1 MQGNFPAAVLS
12 RTLSRFQKRNGN
24 SSTCTHFRRI
34 KNVSRR
40 TVVVHDGCRAV
51 LLLIKPTGFCRSRY
65 VVVVVVVDLKVPQ
78 YCVHDI
84 VYLFQL
90 FIELLHFLKNLCVTR
105 FNFGKILQKRIQKEQ
120 RMIGNHKH
128 SHTVAYQEEQ
138 EGPKYPPPYHRY
150 PSNKIIL
157 TRVPVSLLQKNFLR

>member
-1 MQGNFPAAVLS
+1 MNCNKTNKTNIYFFQTLSRLLSLIKPQFVKCKGIFLQLFLS
-12 RTLSRFQKRNGN
+12 RTYGN

-51 LLLIKPTGFCRSRY
+51 LLLIKPTGFCRSRC

-90 FIELLHFLKNLCVTR
+90 FIELFHFLKNLCVTR
-105 FNFGKILQKRIQKEQ
+105 FNFGKIL
-120 RMIGNHKH
+120 
-128 SHTVAYQEEQ
+128 
-138 EGPKYPPPYHRY
+138 
-150 PSNKIIL
+150 
-157 TRVPVSLLQKNFLR
+157 